1 MSKLLER
8 KEKSLKLKENLR
20 RRKLLI
26 KLQLLRERLLLKEL
40 KRERNDKYLK
50 NEIFYYLFKIYFFLI
65 LLIIEQTI

>member
-65 LLIIEQTI
+65 LFIDY